1 MSLVVKLLSP
11 FGWLIRSSTLRL
23 SLLLSCIFAIGMAT
37 TVLVALDLGRDAV
50 TRRVDTTLVTIAA
63 NTTLEGAARDDAA
76 MILRAPNDLGDLPDE
91 FARAANRGGGDV
103 DLRNNFR
110 RSENWRVLVS
120 EDATGAPIMVALPLD
135 DSTETLE
142 LLAGVLWVTAGLV
155 ILSTLAIGLGTG
167 LLARR
172 RLVRINDTLD
182 RLAAGDLSAR
192 TGRTR
197 SVDDLDDI
205 AARLDVTATELE
217 RLVAQTRHLS
227 ASLAHDLRTPLARL
241 RAQLE
246 MLPAGEERGAA
257 LEEAARLSGI
267 FDTIM
272 RVARIEAAQGRDG
285 FEPVKLEPL
294 IAELVETFGP
304 VIEDSGKRLDVV
316 TKETGTVMAD
326 RQMLVQAMANL
337 IQNALV
343 HGGETITLFADGTAM
358 GVADDGPGVDPSQYA
373 EILKPMVRLDAARGS
388 DGTGLGLA
396 LVRAVADRHG
406 AGLALSEN
414 TPSGLRV
421 TLNFAN
427 L

>member
-1 MSLVVKLLSP
+1 MSLVARLLSP

-63 NTTLEGAARDDAA
+63 NTTLDGAARDDAA

-205 AARLDVTATELE
+205 ATRLDVTATELE

-246 MLPAGEERGAA
+246 MLPEGEERGAA

-285 FEPVKLEPL
+285 FEPVALEPL
-294 IAELVETFGP
+294 IDELAETFGP
-304 VIEDSGKRLDVV
+304 VIEDSGKRLDVE
-316 TKETGTVMAD
+316 TKEAGTVMAD

-343 HGGETITLFADGTAM
+343 HGGETVMLFADGNAM
-358 GVADDGPGVDPSQYA
+358 GAADDGPGVDPAQYA